1 MPHEVFISYSSKDK
15 EIADAIYSTLELD
28 GIRCW
33 IAPRNVKAGMSWTAS
48 IMNAIAESKVMVL
61 VWTANA
67 NSSPDVV
74 REVQH
79 ACRKGVV
86 VIPIRIENVT
96 PTKELEYYLEFV
108 HWLDAL
114 TPPFQPH
121 LKNLSENVSFH
132 LLNGDRPKSHG
143 RLNLNKAGKEN
154 TISSGRTKTL
164 VSGKRLRIKS
174 RNRVR
179 MIFYAVILIAA
190 GGLAKFSVEY
200 LVEVPESRV
209 YAVGENVKIINTG
222 KMFDLINT
230 DTEDCLEW
238 PNQEVKVKGGR
249 SGWDDFTPKNGQK
262 GVVISVT
269 KHCKDYERI
278 YIVKVGEY
286 YVPIGYKGVTTKYFW

>member
-15 EIADAIYSTLELD
+15 EIANAICRTLELD

-48 IMNAIAESKVMVL
+48 VMNAIAESRVMVL
-61 VWTANA
+61 VWSANA
-67 NSSPDVV
+67 NSSPDVI

-79 ACRKGVV
+79 ACKKGVI
-86 VIPIRIENVT
+86 VIPLRIENVT

-114 TPPFQPH
+114 TPPLQPH

-132 LLNGDRPKSHG
+132 LSNGDSPQSHG
-143 RLNLNKAGKEN
+143 RLNLNRADKEN
-154 TISSGRTKTL
+154 TILPESTNTLLSGR
-164 VSGKRLRIKS
+164 RLRLKS

-179 MIFYAVILIAA
+179 IIFYAVILVVT
-190 GGLAKFSVEY
+190 GGIVKFSVEY
-200 LVEVPESRV
+200 FVEVPESRV
-209 YAVGENVKIINTG
+209 YAVGEKVKIINTG
-222 KMFDLINT
+222 KMFDLINR
-230 DTEDCLEW
+230 EDCLEW
-238 PNQEVKVKGGR
+238 PDQEIKAKGGR

-262 GVVISVT
+262 GVVVSVT

-286 YVPIGYKGVTTKYFW
+286 YVPIGYKGVSTKYFW